1 MIERIETNI
10 SGVILFKPKIFRD
23 HRGFFIE
30 TYSEQKYS
38 SVGLDVKFLQDNFSH
53 SKKNTIRGLH
63 YQATK
68 PQGKLVRVTQGKVF
82 DVAVDIRIGS
92 PSFGQSFS
100 TILDDEKF
108 YQLYMPP
115 GIAHGF
121 CVISDSADFEY
132 KCTEY
137 YFPNDEAGVL
147 YNDPDLA
154 IDWPCDNASL
164 SEKDLNFPKLSEI
177 SEEKLPDYH
186 LLNKIL

>member
-10 SGVILFKPKIFRD
+10 RGVILFKPKIFRD